1 MTRTSTTPSSVRP
14 AATRHEPTRWL
25 LRRPDEGA
33 AARIFCFPYAGVG
46 ASMYTGWPAQV
57 GPAEICLLQLPGR
70 ENRLREPHYGNYQAL
85 AEQLVEQLLPY
96 LDRPFGFFGHCS
108 GAMPGYATALRLMLD
123 GLPTPAALF
132 VSSQVAPHHGPDS
145 RFLSMTDDE
154 LRVELAGLVAA
165 LGGIPDPDLLDLGLG
180 VLRCDVEAY
189 RQFRVAEPVVLPSRI
204 TAIGWSDD
212 PEATPAQLAGWAD
225 CAAPGR
231 FRQVVL
237 PGAHY
242 SFLSAP
248 QALLAE
254 LAADMELAVTAAV
267 PEGRT

>member
-1 MTRTSTTPSSVRP
+1 MTRPSTSPVSDRP
-14 AATRHEPTRWL
+14 TATGRKPTRWL
-25 LRRPDEGA
+25 LRRPDEDA

-46 ASMYTGWPAQV
+46 ASMYAGWPPQV
-57 GPAEICLLQLPGR
+57 GPAEVCLLQLPGR
-70 ENRLREPHYGNYQAL
+70 ENRLHEPHYGDYHAL
-85 AEQLVEQLLPY
+85 ADQLIEQLLPY

-123 GLPTPAALF
+123 GLPTPATLF
-132 VSSQVAPHHGPDS
+132 VSSQVAPHHGPHS

-165 LGGIPDPDLLDLGLG
+165 LGGIPDPDLLTLGLG
-180 VLRCDVEAY
+180 VLRRDVEAY
-189 RQFRVAEPVVLPSRI
+189 RQYRVPGPVVLPGRI

-212 PEATPAQLAGWAD
+212 PEITPEQLTGWGRY
-225 CAAPGR
+225 AAPER
-231 FRQVVL
+231 FRRVVL

-248 QALLAE
+248 EALLAE
-254 LAADMELAVTAAV
+254 LAVDMELAVAAAE

>member
-1 MTRTSTTPSSVRP
+1 MTRASTTPSSVRP
-14 AATRHEPTRWL
+14 AARREPTRWL
-25 LRRPDEGA
+25 LRRPDEDA

-46 ASMYTGWPAQV
+46 ASMYAGWPAQV

-70 ENRLREPHYGNYQAL
+70 ENRLREPHYGSYQAL
-85 AEQLVEQLLPY
+85 ADQLVEQLLPY

-108 GAMPGYATALRLMLD
+108 GAMPGYATAVRLMQA
-123 GLPTPAALF
+123 GLPTPATLF
-132 VSSQVAPHHGPDS
+132 VSSQVAPQHGPYS

-154 LRVELAGLVAA
+154 LRVELAGLVTA

-180 VLRCDVEAY
+180 VLRSDVEAY
-189 RQFRVAEPVVLPSRI
+189 RRYQVAEPTVLPGRI
-204 TAIGWSDD
+204 TVIGWADD
-212 PEATPAQLAGWAD
+212 PEVTAGQLAGWAD
-225 CAAPGR
+225 CAAPDR
-231 FRQVVL
+231 CRQVVL

-254 LAADMELAVTAAV
+254 LAADMQLAVVAAGLG
-267 PEGRT
+267 GRT

>member
-1 MTRTSTTPSSVRP
+1 MTQTSTPPSSVRP
-14 AATRHEPTRWL
+14 AATRREPTRWL
-25 LRRPDEGA
+25 LRRPDEEAG
-33 AARIFCFPYAGVG
+33 ARIFCFPYAGVG
-46 ASMYTGWPAQV
+46 ASMYAGWPAQA

-85 AEQLVEQLLPY
+85 ADQLVEQLLPY

-108 GAMPGYATALRLMLD
+108 GAMPGYATAMRLAQA
-123 GLPTPAALF
+123 GLPTPATLF
-132 VSSQVAPHHGPDS
+132 VSSQVAPHHGPHS

-154 LRVELAGLVAA
+154 LRVELAGLVTA
-165 LGGIPDPDLLDLGLG
+165 LGGIPDPDLLTLGLA
-180 VLRCDVEAY
+180 VLRSDVEAY
-189 RQFRVAEPVVLPSRI
+189 RQYLVAEPMVLPSRI

-212 PEATPAQLAGWAD
+212 PEATPGQLAGWAE
-225 CAAPGR
+225 CAAPER

-248 QALLAE
+248 RELLAE
-254 LAADMELAVTAAV
+254 LAADMELAVATAE